1 MIQSL
6 SCYRIFYTV
15 AKTGNISKAAKELY
29 ISQPAISKSIQKLED
44 NLGCELFRRSSR
56 GVLLTE
62 EGELLY
68 THVSSALETLAL
80 GEDKLKNSL
89 ELGVGHLKI
98 GVSSTLCKYILLPYL
113 KEFTKRYPHINI
125 SITCQSSND
134 TLQLLEANKI
144 DVGLIGKPDHLKT
157 LDFFYIEEIED
168 IFVASPAYLNN
179 LQQRGVDSSD
189 ILSNSTL
196 MLLDKNNMTRQY
208 IDDYLQENQIVI
220 RDSIEISSMDL
231 LIDFAKINL
240 GVGCVIREFV
250 KNELADGTLVEIPLG
265 FPMHKREIG
274 FAYKKT
280 LKPSKSLELFIQ
292 FYHHF
297 NR

>member
-179 LQQRGVDSSD
+179 LQQRGVDSPD